1 MSRAPWPQHKKIDF
15 SQADWSRPNKEIAF
29 ELKCDP
35 SLASRRRRPNLK
47 VGHTPVNF
55 SKVDWGLPVKAIA
68 HELGCSEA
76 YVYSNRPKDFRLRH
90 RAYDFSKVDW
100 TRTNEQIAK
109 EVGCCEQ
116 LVRVRRPKGVKPALI
131 HRVNLA
137 QTLSRNSRRLRVSE
151 KVLRKCLKD
160 AGVKLP
166 RKRSIRKIDP
176 SQFNWRAC
184 NDAEIARAAGVS
196 SQAVASYRRYHN
208 LPRPLEKWRMIDP
221 RLTIRE
227 NAKKL
232 GRSEA
237 SVYSMAHS
245 RGMRFKKIKPG
256 RPRSRSPLTPAQ

>member
-1 MSRAPWPQHKKIDF
+1 MSRAPWPPHKKIDF
-15 SQADWSRPNKEIAF
+15 SQVDWSRSNKEIAF

-35 SLASRRRRPNLK
+35 SLASRKRRPNLK

-100 TRTNEQIAK
+100 TRTNE
-109 EVGCCEQ
+109 
-116 LVRVRRPKGVKPALI
+116 
-131 HRVNLA
+131 
-137 QTLSRNSRRLRVSE
+137 
-151 KVLRKCLKD
+151 
-160 AGVKLP
+160 
-166 RKRSIRKIDP
+166 
-176 SQFNWRAC
+176 
-184 NDAEIARAAGVS
+184 EIARAAGVS